1 MARLWKTPKDPEE
14 RLDFFINWEDRI
26 EADTIETSVW
36 TVDSG
41 SVEIDEDDII
51 GDITSVWLTGG
62 ELGEI
67 CLIRNTITTAAGRI
81 RELTGKLRIQA
92 K

>member
-1 MARLWKTPKDPEE
+1 MARLWKAAKDPDE
-14 RLDFFINWEDRI
+14 RLDFFINWEDRL
-26 EADTIETSVW
+26 EGDTIETSVW
-36 TVDSG
+36 AVDSG
-41 SVEIDEDDII
+41 SVEIDEDDVI

-62 ELGEI
+62 VLGET
-67 CLIRNTITTAAGRI
+67 CQVRNTITTTEGRI